1 MLLLK
6 IYTSY
11 KYTCNIYAYTR
22 VCVWV
27 CIYIYTHFYI
37 YIYIYIYIPPLSYEP
52 LKTVLKAG
60 FLSVFKI
67 ALLNI

>member
-27 CIYIYTHFYI
+27 CIYIYTLL
-37 YIYIYIYIPPLSYEP
+37 YIYIPPLSYEP